1 MPTDCTANCLLSSLL
16 VWGRAFKCP
25 ALLQRIC
32 WGCGLEIVEILT
44 AEGGSPCRTL
54 ANLRHM
60 IVSAIVLSVGGK
72 RLRGGALVWME
83 SEAKSDRAKGP
94 RRKGKVVPKA
104 TPALEAPRRR
114 RAAAKGISALEVL
127 IYGDAA

>member
-83 SEAKSDRAKGP
+83 SRLSRIG
-94 RRKGKVVPKA
+94 RRVLDARGR
-104 TPALEAPRRR
+104 LYRRPPPH
-114 RAAAKGISALEVL
+114 
-127 IYGDAA
+127 